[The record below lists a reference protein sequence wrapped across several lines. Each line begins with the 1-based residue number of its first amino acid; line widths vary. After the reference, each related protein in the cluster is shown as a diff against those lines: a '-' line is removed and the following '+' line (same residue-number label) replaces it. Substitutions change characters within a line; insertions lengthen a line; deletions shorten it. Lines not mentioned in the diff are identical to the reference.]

1 MAERFARGGRLLAIG
16 VSPTARS
23 DVRHVAVEFVHPVI
37 VGKRA
42 LPALGLV
49 GDSAPLA
56 TEVRLAAGADDIVMA
71 FGDDPDLSVAI
82 AAARAVGAITVAF
95 APLHADWELVAPVG
109 DPFIAQEL
117 VETAYHV
124 LWELVH
130 VFFEHRGLL
139 QGRTE
144 RRAHDAGAASFLY
157 PFLADQEH
165 DLDAVLGDIA
175 GSAMLKAREVCE
187 LREAT
192 LAAGGDGALAA
203 AAATLRGALDDG
215 GRLMALGNGGSATDS
230 MDVVADFAMPPAG
243 GAWPARPALD
253 LTADAAILT
262 AIANDIG
269 VEAIFAR
276 QIIAHGRAGD
286 VLLVLST
293 SGSSA
298 SAIDALLQ
306 ARRQGLHSIALVG
319 YDGGQI
325 GSERACRP
333 RDRRALAAH
342 PAHPGG
348 PGDRLPPAAGARRAV
363 TAAARRV
370 RARARVTGTVQG
382 VGFRPFVYRL
392 AHEQGLAGW
401 VRNDEHGVLLEV
413 EGPSDELSHFFD
425 RLSADAPPL
434 ARVERVERQPVP
446 VEWGAGEP
454 GFRIV
459 ASAAGGD
466 PDALIA
472 ADAATCDD
480 CLAELGD
487 PGDRRYRYPFI
498 NCTNCGPRF
507 TIVRGVPYD
516 RPLTTMAP
524 FTMCSDCAREYE
536 DPSDRRFHAQPNACP
551 ACGPQVR
558 LWDADGGSLANSFGG
573 VERIR
578 QACVLIRSRP
588 WLRG

>member
-1 MAERFARGGRLLAIG
+1 MSAVESADAVRELIAARLAQRRDVYEGWFGAQSEPLARCCHAMAERFARGGRLLAIG

-23 DVRHVAVEFVHPVI
+23 DARHVAVEFVHPVI

-71 FGDDPDLSVAI
+71 FGDDHDLSVAI
-82 AAARAVGAITVAF
+82 AAARAAGAITVAF

-165 DLDAVLGDIA
+165 DLDAVLGDVA
-175 GSAMLKAREVCE
+175 GSALLKAREVCE

-192 LAAGGDGALAA
+192 LAPGGDGALAA
-203 AAATLRGALDDG
+203 AAATLREALDGG

-243 GAWPARPALD
+243 GGWPARPALD

-276 QIIAHGRAGD
+276 QIIAYGRAGD

-298 SAIDALLQ
+298 SAIDALVQ

-325 GSERACRP
+325 GSGE
-333 RDRRALAAH
+333 LADH
-342 PAHPGG
+342 
-348 PGDRLPPAAGARRAV
+348 V
-363 TAAARRV
+363 
-370 RARARVTGTVQG
+370 
-382 VGFRPFVYRL
+382 
-392 AHEQGLAGW
+392 
-401 VRNDEHGVLLEV
+401 
-413 EGPSDELSHFFD
+413 
-425 RLSADAPPL
+425 
-434 ARVERVERQPVP
+434 
-446 VEWGAGEP
+446 
-454 GFRIV
+454 IV
-459 ASAAGGD
+459 APSQHIPRIQEAQ
-466 PDALIA
+466 
-472 ADAATCDD
+472 ATVYH
-480 CLAELGD
+480 LLREL
-487 PGDRRYRYPFI
+487 
-498 NCTNCGPRF
+498 
-507 TIVRGVPYD
+507 
-516 RPLTTMAP
+516 
-524 FTMCSDCAREYE
+524 
-536 DPSDRRFHAQPNACP
+536 
-551 ACGPQVR
+551 
-558 LWDADGGSLANSFGG
+558 
-573 VERIR
+573 VE
-578 QACVLIRSRP
+578 L
-588 WLRG
+588 

>member
-1 MAERFARGGRLLAIG
+1 MSAVGSVPELVAARLRQRRDVYETWFAAQAEPLARLCHVMAERFARGGRLLAIG

-82 AAARAVGAITVAF
+82 AAARAAGAITVAF

-139 QGRTE
+139 RGRTE

-157 PFLADQEH
+157 PFLADQEQ
-165 DLDAVLGDIA
+165 DLEAVLGDVA
-175 GSAMLKAREVCE
+175 GSAVLKAREVCE

-203 AAATLRGALDDG
+203 AAAALRGALDAG
-215 GRLMALGNGGSATDS
+215 GRLMALGNGGSATDAT
-230 MDVVADFAMPPAG
+230 DVVADFAMPPAG
-243 GAWPARPALD
+243 GAWPPRPALD

-262 AIANDIG
+262 AVANDIG
-269 VEAIFAR
+269 VDAMFAR
-276 QIIAHGRAGD
+276 QIIAHGRTGD

-298 SAIDALLQ
+298 SAVDALVQ

-325 GSERACRP
+325 GSGELADHVIVVPSQHIP
-333 RDRRALAAH
+333 RIQEAQA
-342 PAHPGG
+342 
-348 PGDRLPPAAGARRAV
+348 
-363 TAAARRV
+363 
-370 RARARVTGTVQG
+370 TV
-382 VGFRPFVYRL
+382 Y
-392 AHEQGLAGW
+392 H
-401 VRNDEHGVLLEV
+401 LLRELV
-413 EGPSDELSHFFD
+413 EL
-425 RLSADAPPL
+425 
-434 ARVERVERQPVP
+434 
-446 VEWGAGEP
+446 
-454 GFRIV
+454 
-459 ASAAGGD
+459 
-466 PDALIA
+466 
-472 ADAATCDD
+472 
-480 CLAELGD
+480 
-487 PGDRRYRYPFI
+487 
-498 NCTNCGPRF
+498 
-507 TIVRGVPYD
+507 
-516 RPLTTMAP
+516 
-524 FTMCSDCAREYE
+524 
-536 DPSDRRFHAQPNACP
+536 
-551 ACGPQVR
+551 
-558 LWDADGGSLANSFGG
+558 
-573 VERIR
+573 
-578 QACVLIRSRP
+578 
-588 WLRG
+588 